1 MSTSKIAEASAALK
15 KAVAGQSLNSKEIV
29 ELLSLQGKETE
40 ILLAAAD
47 AVRQH
52 YVGDEVYLRGIIEF
66 SNFCERNC
74 LYCGLRNGNSHL
86 PRYRMTEDEIITTAK
101 QIKEMQVPTVVL
113 QSGEDSYFTTDI
125 ICRIIQRI
133 REETGLIITLSIGE
147 KSYEDYQAF
156 KNAGADRYLLKHETA
171 SAELFQKIRPGCKIE
186 SRGQCLQWLKEL
198 GFEVGTGNMVG
209 LPGQTLET
217 LADDLLF
224 MKELDAD
231 MLGIGPY
238 IAHPDTP
245 LAASPNGD
253 VELTL
258 KVLAI
263 ARLITHNTNIPA
275 TTALGTLDPNGRLKA
290 LQAGANVVM
299 PDFTPLKYKS
309 LYDIYP
315 GRADVG
321 SAADI
326 IAKLKQDFTSIGR
339 KILFGSGYRVGKK

>member
-1 MSTSKIAEASAALK
+1 
-15 KAVAGQSLNSKEIV
+15 
-29 ELLSLQGKETE
+29 
-40 ILLAAAD
+40 
-47 AVRQH
+47 
-52 YVGDEVYLRGIIEF
+52 
-66 SNFCERNC
+66 
-74 LYCGLRNGNSHL
+74 
-86 PRYRMTEDEIITTAK
+86 
-101 QIKEMQVPTVVL
+101 
-113 QSGEDSYFTTDI
+113 
-125 ICRIIQRI
+125 
-133 REETGLIITLSIGE
+133 
-147 KSYEDYQAF
+147 
-156 KNAGADRYLLKHETA
+156 LKHETA

-238 IAHPDTP
+238 IAHSDTP

-263 ARLITHNTNIPA
+263 ARLITRNTNIPA

-339 KILFGSGYRVGKK
+339 NILFGSGYRPGKK

>member
-1 MSTSKIAEASAALK
+1 M
-15 KAVAGQSLNSKEIV
+15 
-29 ELLSLQGKETE
+29 
-40 ILLAAAD
+40 
-47 AVRQH
+47 
-52 YVGDEVYLRGIIEF
+52 
-66 SNFCERNC
+66 
-74 LYCGLRNGNSHL
+74 
-86 PRYRMTEDEIITTAK
+86 
-101 QIKEMQVPTVVL
+101 
-113 QSGEDSYFTTDI
+113 
-125 ICRIIQRI
+125 IQRI
-133 REETGLIITLSIGE
+133 REETGLSITLSIGE

-209 LPGQTLET
+209 LPGQALET

-238 IAHPDTP
+238 IAHSDTP

-263 ARLITHNTNIPA
+263 ARLITRNTNIPA

-321 SAADI
+321 EAADI

-339 KILFGSGYRVGKK
+339 KILFGSGYRVDKK